1 MNGKQAIDALLA
13 PHTDF
18 DLILTDIMMPEVDG
32 MELMRIVQESDK
44 PFKSIPVVVMS
55 TVDDDAFQ
63 NKCQAAGAQDYL
75 VKPLRKA
82 QVAQLG
88 RHASLTSGSSAMT
101 STPPRQ
107 PNPWRTTAARS
118 YEIFSGRE
126 FFDAMDRARSIP

>member
-101 STPPRQ
+101 RIDGKDGASHAGGGSGSGQ
-107 PNPWRTTAARS
+107 GAAGNS
-118 YEIFSGRE
+118 NEG
-126 FFDAMDRARSIP
+126 A